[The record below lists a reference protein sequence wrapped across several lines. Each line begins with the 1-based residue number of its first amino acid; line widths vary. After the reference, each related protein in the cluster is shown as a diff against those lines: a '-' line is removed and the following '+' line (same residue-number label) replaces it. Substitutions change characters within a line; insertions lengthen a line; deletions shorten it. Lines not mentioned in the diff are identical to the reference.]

1 MEKVN
6 YQFKILYAFGILFVI
21 MGHSTDAGF
30 GLFTEWFALYSF
42 HLGLF
47 VFCSGY
53 FYKDTSHQNMLA
65 YIWKKIKT
73 LMIPLYVW
81 NALYAVMVKILA
93 RFGFTIG
100 GEVTW
105 SKLFIEPITS
115 GHQFDYNMG
124 GWFVVPLF
132 MVEIFNVIVRKLL
145 DLYGGDQ
152 GDRKNYEIP
161 LCIFY
166 IALGIGGNCL
176 AQRGFNTGW
185 RLVLVRMLHLLPFF
199 GIGTVYNKI
208 LEKYDRIGNTV
219 YFTGIIF
226 IQLIIIFLSGRTPTC
241 SQAWLSRFPEGPVIP
256 IIEGCLGIAF
266 WLRIAKIVEP
276 VLGHNKLVLSIS
288 NHTYA
293 IMIHQFLGFMF
304 VKTIFAGLHKI
315 GYCADFDLQAY
326 KTDIW
331 YYYFP
336 KELRQTGILYIIAGI
351 FIPIAV
357 QVFCSKMRSALKLHK
372 NTGGNRF
379 LGI

>member
-6 YQFKILYAFGILFVI
+6 YQFKILYAFGIIFVV
-21 MGHSTDAGF
+21 MGHSTDAGL

-53 FYKDTSHQNMLA
+53 FYKDASHQNIAA
-65 YIWKKIKT
+65 YIWKKIKR
-73 LMIPLYVW
+73 LMIPLYAW
-81 NALYAVMVKILA
+81 NAVYAVMVKVLA

-105 SKLFIEPITS
+105 PKLFLEPITS

-145 DLYGGDQ
+145 DLCVKDQ
-152 GDRKNYEIP
+152 ENKKNYEFFI
-161 LCIFY
+161 CIFY
-166 IALGIGGNCL
+166 VGLGIGGNCL

-185 RLVLVRMLHLLPFF
+185 WLVLVRMLHLLPFF
-199 GIGTVYNKI
+199 GIGALYKRI
-208 LEKYDRIGNTV
+208 LEKYDRIKNTV

-226 IQLIIIFLSGRTPTC
+226 LQLIIIFLSGRVPTC
-241 SQAWLSRFPEGPVIP
+241 SQAWLSRFPEGPVVP
-256 IIEGCLGIAF
+256 IIEGYLGIAF
-266 WLRIAKIVEP
+266 WLRIAKIAEP
-276 VLGHNKLVLSIS
+276 ILRHNKLVLLIS
-288 NHTYA
+288 NHTFA

-304 VKTIFAGLHKI
+304 VKTIFAALCKI
-315 GYCADFDLQAY
+315 GYCGNFNMHAY

-336 KELRQTGILYIIAGI
+336 GELRQTGIFYIIAGL

-357 QVFCSKMRSALKLHK
+357 QVFCSKMGSALKLHK
-372 NTGGNRF
+372 DSGEDRF
-379 LGI
+379 LKI